1 MLKGVNWIAV
11 IVATVVL
18 EVVGLVWYAVVF
30 KDAWT
35 AAGGATHMSLSQGM
49 AYGLGMVNTVV
60 VNIGLA
66 WLLAR
71 LGRSGLMASI
81 GAALAAWLFF
91 DFTTM
96 ALDFLYEGQSATLVQ
111 INMGLQ
117 LVSYLLAGAIFG
129 LLPARKTAWPA
140 ATRIA

>member
-18 EVVGLVWYAVVF
+18 EVVGFVWYAVVF

-96 ALDFLYEGQSATLVQ
+96 ALDFLYEGQSAALVQ

-129 LLPARKTAWPA
+129 LLPARKTA
-140 ATRIA
+140 